1 MLQSDD
7 LHFTDDRE
15 KYAARSESTGKLVYT
30 PALYLPSRVKP
41 LCEKLQ
47 ALATSANEVNV
58 LNPVTAFSR
67 LHGVRGKFFE
77 IEPTCRAELE
87 ECLRRLAEP
96 TEGAGALDLA
106 WIQGFNSAAGMSA
119 SNSLNLAYSAVG
131 EALDRKSAYSLAC
144 LSLYLSV
151 VSIVATV
158 VLGVMSLK

>member
-1 MLQSDD
+1 MPQSDD
-7 LHFTDDRE
+7 LEFTDDRE
-15 KYAARSESTGKLVYT
+15 KYEARSKDTGKLVYT

-47 ALATSANEVNV
+47 ALAASANEVNV
-58 LNPVTAFSR
+58 LNPATAFSR
-67 LHGVRGKFFE
+67 LRALRGRFQE
-77 IEPTCRAELE
+77 IEPTCRHELN

-96 TEGAGALDLA
+96 TEGAGAIDLA

-144 LSLYLSV
+144 LSLYLSLISLV
-151 VSIVATV
+151 VTI
-158 VLGVMSLK
+158 VLGFMTLK